1 MADPHTEAKY
11 KQSISD
17 ILDHIHSLRLL
28 GLIYHFVRS
37 LYSPINPQTGS
48 MEYHAP
54 ALLFVGIYWYVVA
67 GITTK

>member
-28 GLIYHFVRS
+28 GLIYHFARS
-37 LYSPINPQTGS
+37 LYI
-48 MEYHAP
+48 AR
-54 ALLFVGIYWYVVA
+54 
-67 GITTK
+67 